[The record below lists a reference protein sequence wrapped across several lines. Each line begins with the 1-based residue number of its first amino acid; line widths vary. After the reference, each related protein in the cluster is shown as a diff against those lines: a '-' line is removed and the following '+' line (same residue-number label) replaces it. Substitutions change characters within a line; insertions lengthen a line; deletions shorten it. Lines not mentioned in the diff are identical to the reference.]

1 MKTLLITLALALPI
15 TTHSA
20 ATPIQCSQAADMLHA
35 ILNGQRFDVPAF
47 AIPLLEKAAEHVMAN
62 QGQRD
67 PYWHS
72 TVLFMECLRTGGD
85 VAKMYDPRF
94 VVDPSRLVRRS

>member
-1 MKTLLITLALALPI
+1 MKTLFITLALALPI
-15 TTHSA
+15 TTHASV
-20 ATPIQCSQAADMLHA
+20 TPIQCAQTADMLYA
-35 ILNGQRFDVPAF
+35 ILGGQRFEVPGF
-47 AIPLLEKAAEHVMAN
+47 AIPMLERAFDHVKAN

-72 TVLFMECLRTGGD
+72 TVLLMECLRTGGD

-94 VVDPSRLVRRS
+94 VVDPSKPVRRA